1 MALGDYSPT
10 TYVNNTTP
18 AINAT
23 NLNHAETKI
32 DELDAWA
39 ANAQPVGSM
48 TMYAGAS
55 APTGWLLCDGS
66 AVSRTTYSGLYT
78 AISTTWGIGN
88 GSTTFNLPDM
98 REASPYGVG
107 TWASVTGTTHGAIT
121 AHDARALAAF
131 ADDQGQGHRHNAGGR
146 TDRSIGGSGA
156 NAPAM
161 QDSQTTT
168 TMSGIVYDPI
178 TDGTNG
184 TPRTGTVTRGK
195 TIGIN
200 FIIKY

>member
-66 AVSRTTYSGLYT
+66 AVSRTTYSDLYT

-98 REASPYGVG
+98 REASPYGAG

-131 ADDQGQGHRHNAGGR
+131 ADDQGQGHIHPQRDYTTGTGGR
-146 TDRSIGGSGA
+146 SINPLGYSATYVGLSPATD
-156 NAPAM
+156 
-161 QDSQTTT
+161 T
-168 TMSGIVYDPI
+168 PI

-184 TPRTGTVTRGK
+184 TPRMGTVTRGK
-195 TIGIN
+195 TIGVN